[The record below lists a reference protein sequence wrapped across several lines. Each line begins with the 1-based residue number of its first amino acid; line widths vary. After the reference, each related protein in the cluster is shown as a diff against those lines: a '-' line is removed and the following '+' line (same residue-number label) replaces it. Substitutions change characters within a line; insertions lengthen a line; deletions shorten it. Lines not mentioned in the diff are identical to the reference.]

1 VILPMLLMLQT
12 TPSAPPPPSED
23 EIVVIA
29 RKLQMIEVDLKVGKR
44 EGRMTLRSCRISRPS
59 GRAEADAV
67 PCEVAQQCMADGAAS
82 RKQLIAC
89 VEERS
94 QVRLDALVASWRAAS

>member
-1 VILPMLLMLQT
+1 VILAMLLMLQT
-12 TPSAPPPPSED
+12 ASPAPPPSED

-29 RKLQMIEVDLKVGKR
+29 QKLRLIEVDLKVGKR
-44 EGRMTLRSCRISRPS
+44 QGKMTLRSCRISRPS

-67 PCEVAQQCMADGAAS
+67 PCDVAQQCMADGAAS

-94 QVRLDALVASWRAAS
+94 QVRLDALVAAWRAAS